1 MGVHTKIG
9 AEPSNSGEQ
18 DVKAVMLVGGLGTRL
33 RPLTLDTKKELM
45 PVANRPFLEHVL
57 ANLARHGVD
66 EAILT
71 TGYLAEAFEDFPEE
85 RTHGVRLVIVRES
98 EPLDTCGAVK
108 NVERHIDGTF
118 LVLNGDILTGLDI
131 SSLVRFHRERETLG
145 TLTLHPVED
154 PSAYGLVPI
163 DEDGRI
169 ERFIEKPR
177 PEEIV
182 TNLIN
187 AGTYVLEPE
196 ILDYVPAGVPY
207 SFERVREGGLFPLLL
222 AEGEALY
229 GYVSNEYWLD
239 IGTPEK
245 YVKANR
251 DVVEG
256 LVGIDPAGVR
266 EGGRVWLGRGVDID
280 ESALVQ
286 GPCVV
291 GDGTTIGRGA
301 TVGPRSCVGN
311 DCRIGEGATIAES
324 VLHDGVEV
332 ASEAAIR
339 GSVLARGVRIGA
351 GTIAEGAILGSGV
364 HVGASNELRPGI
376 RVWSGVDIPDR
387 GITFSSK

>member
-1 MGVHTKIG
+1 L
-9 AEPSNSGEQ
+9 
-18 DVKAVMLVGGLGTRL
+18 KAVMLVGGLGTRL
-33 RPLTLDTKKELM
+33 RPLTLQAKKELM

-71 TGYLAEAFEDFPEE
+71 TGYLADAFEDFPEE
-85 RTHGVRLVIVRES
+85 RTHGVRLVIVRET

-108 NVERHIDGTF
+108 NVERHLDGTF

-145 TLTLHPVED
+145 TLTLTAVDD

-163 DEDGRI
+163 DDDGRI
-169 ERFIEKPR
+169 ERFIEKPKSH
-177 PEEIV
+177 EIV

-229 GYVSNEYWLD
+229 GYVSDSYWLD

-245 YVKANR
+245 YLQANR
-251 DVVEG
+251 DVIDGRVG
-256 LVGIDPAGVR
+256 LDPAGLSR
-266 EGGRVWLGRGVDID
+266 DERVWIARGADID
-280 ESALVQ
+280 ASATLT
-286 GPCVV
+286 GPCVI
-291 GDGTTIGRGA
+291 GESCTIGRGA
-301 TVGPRSCVGN
+301 IVGPSSCIGDNCHVG
-311 DCRIGEGATIAES
+311 DASVIQGS
-324 VLHDGVEV
+324 VLHDDVDIGEE
-332 ASEAAIR
+332 S
-339 GSVLARGVRIGA
+339 SVNSSV
-351 GTIAEGAILGSGV
+351 LGSGV
-364 HVGASNELRPGI
+364 HIGAGSIVADAVVGARVKVGASNELKSGI
-376 RVWSGVDIPDR
+376 RVWPGVDIPDR
-387 GITFSSK
+387 GITFTSK